1 MRLRLVMAMLSPS
14 KSRASSRGKWD
25 LNSRIVAVFIVRHY
39 CVTSPQVSTWE
50 KRAQIKLTCST
61 GPVAGASSAVWI
73 CASKLAGITGSIV
86 RGW

>member
-39 CVTSPQVSTWE
+39 CVTSAPVS
-50 KRAQIKLTCST
+50 IKDISDIEGVEGGSPCLLTFREVGSWQYS
-61 GPVAGASSAVWI
+61 AGGRS
-73 CASKLAGITGSIV
+73 GSNF
-86 RGW
+86 G